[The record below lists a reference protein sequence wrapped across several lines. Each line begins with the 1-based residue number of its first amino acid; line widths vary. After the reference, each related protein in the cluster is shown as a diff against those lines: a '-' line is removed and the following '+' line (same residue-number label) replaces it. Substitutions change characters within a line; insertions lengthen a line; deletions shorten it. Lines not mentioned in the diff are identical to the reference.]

1 MPLFWNSKLSLPS
14 ATRESNVEMNRDSAA
29 VSGSLVTTSDTEWV
43 ILVQFSVL
51 LAPVDEG
58 HSFMIPVEIKG
69 NILESWSL
77 LVLSR
82 QKKAA
87 VKFGNN

>member
-1 MPLFWNSKLSLPS
+1 
-14 ATRESNVEMNRDSAA
+14 MNRDSAA
-29 VSGSLVTTSDTEWV
+29 ESGSLVTTSDTEWV
-43 ILVQFSVL
+43 ILVQLSVL
-51 LAPVDEG
+51 LAPVDEA

-69 NILESWSL
+69 KILESWSL